1 LRPGAARRTIH
12 AVRASDRSRYRTTA
26 ALSRAAGEG
35 FISIDTLSLR
45 LDAALT
51 ARDVDRL
58 DALVS
63 DLPWYRRPPA
73 AILRGFWLWL
83 TEPDQPPARLV
94 IPADAGLVVLGRSPD
109 CDVPIGHRSVSRHH
123 ARLRRT
129 PEGWDVL
136 DLGSTNGTWLNGR
149 RISRAVAQPGDELA
163 LAGYRLIVPEL

>member
-73 AILRGFWLWL
+73 TVLRAFWLWL
-83 TEPDQPPARLV
+83 TEPDQPPTRLV
-94 IPADAGLVVLGRSPD
+94 IPANAGVVVLGRSPD
-109 CDVPIGHRSVSRHH
+109 CDVPIAQRSVSRHH
-123 ARLRRT
+123 VRLRRT

-149 RISRAVAQPGDELA
+149 RISSAVAQPGDELG
-163 LAGYRLIVPEL
+163 LADHRLVLPPV